1 MSSKIEKSLIV
12 IKQMLKDR
20 KFDLISEDINDKNV
34 ILVSQNELNNKSI
47 VYYINDKK
55 NMSKKSFGNIITS
68 LQKTYDLTNDDK
80 IIFILNFLDESF
92 KLDIPA
98 KYKDYENH
106 MIQIF
111 NIKRLLIN
119 ITKHS
124 LSPEYQKLNDE
135 QISLLK
141 EDYKLDN
148 LAKISVDDPICKYLD
163 LKIDDVLK
171 IIRNSNNSYKYIT
184 YRIVIKK

>member
-1 MSSKIEKSLIV
+1 
-12 IKQMLKDR
+12 
-20 KFDLISEDINDKNV
+20 
-34 ILVSQNELNNKSI
+34 
-47 VYYINDKK
+47 
-55 NMSKKSFGNIITS
+55 
-68 LQKTYDLTNDDK
+68 
-80 IIFILNFLDESF
+80 
-92 KLDIPA
+92 
-98 KYKDYENH
+98 

-148 LAKISVDDPICKYLD
+148 L
-163 LKIDDVLK
+163 
-171 IIRNSNNSYKYIT
+171 
-184 YRIVIKK
+184 

>member
-1 MSSKIEKSLIV
+1 
-12 IKQMLKDR
+12 
-20 KFDLISEDINDKNV
+20 
-34 ILVSQNELNNKSI
+34 
-47 VYYINDKK
+47 
-55 NMSKKSFGNIITS
+55 
-68 LQKTYDLTNDDK
+68 
-80 IIFILNFLDESF
+80 
-92 KLDIPA
+92 
-98 KYKDYENH
+98 